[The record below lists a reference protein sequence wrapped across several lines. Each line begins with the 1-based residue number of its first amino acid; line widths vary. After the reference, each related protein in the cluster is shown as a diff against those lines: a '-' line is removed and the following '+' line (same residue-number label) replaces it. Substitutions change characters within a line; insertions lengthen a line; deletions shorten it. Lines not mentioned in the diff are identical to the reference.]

1 MLLLLL
7 LLLFEAGLV
16 VDSLMV
22 DGASLSFVD
31 VSTSKIA
38 GAVTVVGGDDM
49 SAIIAIVRCSSRITC
64 VFVCFPL
71 LC

>member
-1 MLLLLL
+1 M

-38 GAVTVVGGDDM
+38 GAVTVVGDDM

-64 VFVCFPL
+64 VFVCFPF